1 MRALTSWL
9 LKAAVT
15 AGLLFWLFSNPEIRE
30 GLEGLNLL
38 TPGWLM
44 LGFVAAGLGQ
54 AVEACRWGVCLRTAG
69 VTLSFLTALRITLI
83 GTAAGLLSLGPV
95 GGDAVKVLLAGRRCP
110 GHRAALVASLGL
122 DHTSAFPAFV
132 VMALLVISAV
142 GGNLTVGMGA
152 WMALTL
158 ATVVFFGV
166 GLALRQYQPECHHRL
181 RRFLLHTRTRKGFA
195 QAALLSIP
203 LLLLQYAVFY
213 CAARALGVVVPAV
226 KFMGAAAVAD
236 VAAAVPVSIAGLGFR
251 EKAFE
256 TVLGN
261 WHGVPPAQ
269 AIGLSLAGLGLIL
282 CWAMVGVACFLAE
295 PVKLKPIV

>member
-1 MRALTSWL
+1 MRALTAWL

-30 GLEGLNLL
+30 GLTSLRLL

-44 LGFVAAGLGQ
+44 LGFAAAGLGQ
-54 AVEACRWGVCLRTAG
+54 VVEACRWQVCLRTAG
-69 VTLSFLTALRITLI
+69 VTLSFITALRITLI

-95 GGDAVKVLLAGRRCP
+95 GADAVKVLLAGRRCP
-110 GHRAALVASLGL
+110 GKRVALVASLGL

-152 WMALTL
+152 GMALTV

-166 GLALRQYQPECHHRL
+166 GLALRQYQPEWHHRL
-181 RRFLLHTRTRKGFA
+181 RRFLLDARTRKGFA

-236 VAAAVPVSIAGLGFR
+236 VAAAVPVSIAGLGVR

-256 TVLGN
+256 TVLGS

-282 CWAMVGVACFLAE
+282 CWALVGVICFLGE
-295 PVKLKPIV
+295 PVKRKPPV